1 MNLHVMDVDL
11 QTVEISWS
19 PLRLSLPLM
28 IQHPNQTYTL
38 SVISSNT
45 QPHIVQIYER
55 SYIFTAPEGAPP
67 CEVYNISVLT
77 MYHEI
82 AGTTYT
88 GDGCNVA
95 TPVFQRML
103 PSRPNISNLESYLSF
118 VLKKN
123 ATGQVT
129 LKVFFPVSIMIQ
141 ESEILLV
148 LFIDYYPVTT
158 GCRPEY
164 MSITLQLMALHHFV
178 SILQYS
184 KFFLFELYYSC
195 YA

>member
-19 PLRLSLPLM
+19 PLRLSLPLT
-28 IQHPNQTYTL
+28 QHPNQTYTL

-45 QPHIVQIYER
+45 QPHIVQINER
-55 SYIFTAPEGAPP
+55 SYVFTSPEGAPP

-77 MYHEI
+77 TYHEI

-118 VLKKN
+118 ILKKN

-129 LKVFFPVSIMIQ
+129 LKVSFPVSIMIQ
-141 ESEILLV
+141 ESQILLV
-148 LFIDYYPVTT
+148 LFIDYYPVTM

-164 MSITLQLMALHHFV
+164 ISITLQLMTLYHFFPFCNFP
-178 SILQYS
+178 SFLSYS
-184 KFFLFELYYSC
+184 Y
-195 YA
+195 